1 MGGWSLADQ
10 KLVSSRLDVD
20 QPYRAS
26 DKPYIRRTLWIM
38 FHWNQ
43 TKPHQ
48 QLIFSYQTKPKQNKS
63 HLTLPYHSSLITYW
77 EHTSYLSQAV
87 PVEKRFD
94 SVENFQKWCT
104 NWSLIVKNDNYEVWF
119 RATQALNRLSHLW
132 ILFFQPKF
140 SEGLRFCSIE
150 L

>member
-20 QPYRAS
+20 QPYLAS

-48 QLIFSYQTKPKQNKS
+48 KLIFSYQTKPKQIIPNHTNHFHWS
-63 HLTLPYHSSLITYW
+63 HIGSTPHICHRRRWRKIWFCGEFSEMIYKLVIL
-77 EHTSYLSQAV
+77 
-87 PVEKRFD
+87 
-94 SVENFQKWCT
+94 
-104 NWSLIVKNDNYEVWF
+104 VKNDNYEVWL
-119 RATQALNRLSHLW
+119 RATKALNRLSHLW

-140 SEGLRFCSIE
+140 SEGLKFCSLE